1 MYEKHLTLMLLS
13 LALKILKRFFRI
25 IKSQGERNLK
35 VWLSH
40 CYCGAASV
48 AELNACCWEL
58 TLCSGWAES

>member
-35 VWLSH
+35 VCHIVTAVLPLWL
-40 CYCGAASV
+40 
-48 AELNACCWEL
+48 N
-58 TLCSGWAES
+58 